1 MGFCQDRDQERP
13 REGWGGAACSSME
26 RAAQTPSPD
35 RGSGQ
40 EAGEAG
46 AEVGWALREQELGWE
61 GFRHRPS
68 A

>member
-1 MGFCQDRDQERP
+1 MGFCQDRDQKGP
-13 REGWGGAACSSME
+13 REGWSRAARSSME
-26 RAAQTPSPD
+26 RAARTPSLD

-61 GFRHRPS
+61 GFRHRPG